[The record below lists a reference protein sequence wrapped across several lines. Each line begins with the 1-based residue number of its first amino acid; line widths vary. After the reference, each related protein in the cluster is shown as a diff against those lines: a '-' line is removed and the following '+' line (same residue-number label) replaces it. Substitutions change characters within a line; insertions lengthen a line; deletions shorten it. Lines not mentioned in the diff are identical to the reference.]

1 MDHTGT
7 RRHGSSGT
15 TNKTKRPTFQ
25 LKARL
30 LADSCIGY
38 IVNTFAR
45 LWGTRDWGVE
55 SQVIKFEQVCSAHMR
70 KPLVDRLTD
79 MTENITFPHYVA
91 SDNNRNNCSYST
103 TVTLFFCNLLW
114 FCCRPTGTLSCD
126 SIIYYLGYGSML
138 PLEPLIPRDTCLLHQ
153 LLKIKICFFIANLLF
168 FDALF
173 LFRK

>member
-25 LKARL
+25 SKARL

-45 LWGTRDWGVE
+45 LWGARDWGVE

-91 SDNNRNNCSYST
+91 GDNNRNNSSYLT
-103 TVTLFFCNLLW
+103 TVTLFFVI
-114 FCCRPTGTLSCD
+114 CC
-126 SIIYYLGYGSML
+126 GSVADQ
-138 PLEPLIPRDTCLLHQ
+138 LEPCHVTLLSITLVMVPCCLL
-153 LLKIKICFFIANLLF
+153 NLLF
-168 FDALF
+168 QETPVCFTSS
-173 LFRK
+173 